1 LIKFWI
7 RNLNDDSV
15 MTTPAFLS
23 ELQDSG
29 GNGIW
34 DEITYV
40 NSYYPKFVYKGAEKR
55 TINFSLKL
63 ACFDKQYL
71 PQYVDKLNF
80 LRTVGFPY
88 YQTVSIPRTNDFST
102 KSTD

>member
-1 LIKFWI
+1 
-7 RNLNDDSV
+7 

-88 YQTVSIPRTNDFST
+88 Y
-102 KSTD
+102 